1 MLRLSNAGDRRG
13 PASDRF
19 PPGQLALHRPL
30 RWPPRTDCH
39 ALRQGLQRSPPT
51 PADAVFGTHSH
62 YQRFWSHKSH
72 LEFTYVAGELSI
84 PCPPG
89 LSGGPLSRPA
99 APVITG
105 MATENMDAYSI
116 WDSEEITDRAGVTT
130 RISYKKIITYGVSVT
145 LYHIADWLKQL
156 IPESVL

>member
-1 MLRLSNAGDRRG
+1 M
-13 PASDRF
+13 
-19 PPGQLALHRPL
+19 
-30 RWPPRTDCH
+30 
-39 ALRQGLQRSPPT
+39 
-51 PADAVFGTHSH
+51 
-62 YQRFWSHKSH
+62 
-72 LEFTYVAGELSI
+72 
-84 PCPPG
+84 
-89 LSGGPLSRPA
+89 
-99 APVITG
+99 ITG